1 MSCQGI
7 GIWFGTANCPQDGK
21 MKVQELLVGTC
32 LVTHPMMAARV
43 GRLSAL
49 LMIQH
54 FVQSWRA
61 FVMCIHGWHVM
72 CTGTSCS
79 VWILLVSCLH
89 AMLIKARKCCA
100 SGLLAASALL
110 RTLSNMATI
119 PQKPAHSHKPLVPS
133 WFTLFLHTKPSR
145 SLSKETLLT
154 CAVRVNKFA
163 ILKSVTTEAT
173 FDCVL

>member
-100 SGLLAASALL
+100 SRLHLDYWQLPLFSERCQIWPRFHKSL
-110 RTLSNMATI
+110 RTVT
-119 PQKPAHSHKPLVPS
+119 
-133 WFTLFLHTKPSR
+133 
-145 SLSKETLLT
+145 SLS
-154 CAVRVNKFA
+154 CQVDSPCFCIQSHPGVF
-163 ILKSVTTEAT
+163 LKKLCSPARCESINSRYSSQ
-173 FDCVL
+173 